1 MTYDIAWAG
10 DALVTMELTNNGE
23 AVVLHEK
30 GGRTTKLDDLQF
42 STFMAG
48 LAGSEDGAAWWIG
61 RDQPP

>member
-1 MTYDIAWAG
+1 MTYDLAWAG

-30 GGRTTKLDDLQF
+30 GGTTKLDDLPF

-48 LAGSEDGAAWWIG
+48 LAGSEDGAAWWTG
-61 RDQPP
+61 ETAP